1 MDHHGLQPRRK
12 YTLACIGRALYNRAM
27 DTRERILAATARI
40 FAAAGYHGTTTRRIA
55 QEADLN
61 EVTVFRHFGS
71 KDALIREA
79 LRVIARERRPVL
91 NSAAPE
97 PIAELDRWALACFTH
112 FYDHRNLIRR
122 MMGEMVERPEIAPGL
137 CQDTNE
143 EFFQLV
149 RFLEALK
156 ERGAARADF
165 RPEAAAG
172 MLIGALLSNAL
183 WRDLLPDMPPPQE
196 NVRLYVDLMLRAVG
210 AERRQAARRVGK
222 GAGATR

>member
-1 MDHHGLQPRRK
+1 M
-12 YTLACIGRALYNRAM
+12 TLGYRLGM
-27 DTRERILAATARI
+27 DTRDRLLGVTARL
-40 FAAAGYHGTTTRRIA
+40 FAESGYHGTTTRRIA

-79 LRVIARERRPVL
+79 LQRVARERRPL
-91 NSAAPE
+91 LDTAAPDA
-97 PIAELDRWALACFTH
+97 IAELDRWALACFTH
-112 FYDHRNLIRR
+112 FYDNRNLIRR

-137 CQDTNE
+137 SQDTNE

-149 RFLEALK
+149 RFLQALK
-156 ERGAARADF
+156 QRGAARADF

-210 AERRQAARRVGK
+210 AERRQAARKVGK
-222 GAGATR
+222 GGAGATR

>member
-1 MDHHGLQPRRK
+1 MNESRPDARG
-12 YTLACIGRALYNRAM
+12 
-27 DTRERILAATARI
+27 DTRDRLIDVTARL
-40 FAAAGYHGTTTRRIA
+40 FAEAGYHGTTTRRIA

-79 LRVIARERRPVL
+79 LQRVARDRRPML
-91 NSAAPE
+91 DTGAPD

-137 CQDTNE
+137 CEDTNE
-143 EFFQLV
+143 EFFQLY

-156 ERGAARADF
+156 ERGEARGDFRAD
-165 RPEAAAG
+165 AAAG

-210 AERRQAARRVGK
+210 AERRQHSRRSGR
-222 GAGATR
+222 GAGAGR

>member
-1 MDHHGLQPRRK
+1 MTDPRER
-12 YTLACIGRALYNRAM
+12 GEPRDRA
-27 DTRERILAATARI
+27 DTRDRLIDVTARI
-40 FAAAGYHGTTTRRIA
+40 FAEAGYHGTTTRRIA

-79 LRVIARERRPVL
+79 LRVVARERRPML
-91 NSAAPE
+91 DTTAPD
-97 PIAELDRWALACFTH
+97 PIAEVNRWALACFTH

-137 CQDTNE
+137 CEDTNE
-143 EFFQLV
+143 EFFQLL

-156 ERGAARADF
+156 ARGEARADV
-165 RPEAAAG
+165 RSEAAAG

-183 WRDLLPDMPPPQE
+183 WRDLLPDMPPPEE
-196 NVRLYVDLMLRAVG
+196 NVRLYVELMLRAVG
-210 AERRQAARRVGK
+210 ADRRRAARPAGKRQAAGR
-222 GAGATR
+222 

>member
-1 MDHHGLQPRRK
+1 
-12 YTLACIGRALYNRAM
+12 M
-27 DTRERILAATARI
+27 DTRDRLLDVTARL
-40 FAAAGYHGTTTRRIA
+40 FAEAGYHGTTTRRIA

-79 LRVIARERRPVL
+79 LQRIARDRRPL
-91 NSAAPE
+91 LDTSASD

-137 CQDTNE
+137 SQDTNE

-172 MLIGALLSNAL
+172 MFIGALLSNAL

-210 AERRQAARRVGK
+210 AERRQTPRKAGR

>member
-1 MDHHGLQPRRK
+1 M
-12 YTLACIGRALYNRAM
+12 TLGYRLGM
-27 DTRERILAATARI
+27 DTRDRLLGVTARL
-40 FAAAGYHGTTTRRIA
+40 FAESGYHGTTTRRIA

-79 LRVIARERRPVL
+79 LQRVARDRRPL
-91 NSAAPE
+91 LDTAAPDA
-97 PIAELDRWALACFTH
+97 IAELDRWALACFTH
-112 FYDHRNLIRR
+112 FYDNRNLIRR

-137 CQDTNE
+137 SQDTNE

-149 RFLEALK
+149 RFLQALK
-156 ERGAARADF
+156 QRGAARADF

-210 AERRQAARRVGK
+210 AERRQAARKVGK
-222 GAGATR
+222 GGAGATR

>member
-1 MDHHGLQPRRK
+1 MS
-12 YTLACIGRALYNRAM
+12 
-27 DTRERILAATARI
+27 DTRPDQRGDTRDRLIDVTARL
-40 FAAAGYHGTTTRRIA
+40 FAESGYHGTTTRRIA

-79 LRVIARERRPVL
+79 LQRVARDRRPML
-91 NSAAPE
+91 DTSAPD
-97 PIAELDRWALACFTH
+97 PIAALDRWALACFTH

-137 CQDTNE
+137 CEDTNE
-143 EFFQLV
+143 EFFQLY

-156 ERGAARADF
+156 QRGQARADV
-165 RPEAAAG
+165 RADAAAG
-172 MLIGALLSNAL
+172 MLVGALLSNAL
-183 WRDLLPDMPPPQE
+183 WRDLLPDMPPPKE

-210 AERRQAARRVGK
+210 AERRQHARRSGK
-222 GAGATR
+222 GAGASR

>member
-1 MDHHGLQPRRK
+1 M
-12 YTLACIGRALYNRAM
+12 T
-27 DTRERILAATARI
+27 DTKDRSDSRERSETRARLIEVTARL
-40 FAAAGYHGTTTRRIA
+40 FAEAGYHGTTTRRIA

-79 LRVIARERRPVL
+79 LRVVARERRPMLDV
-91 NSAAPE
+91 AAPDAL
-97 PIAELDRWALACFTH
+97 AELNRWALACFTH

-149 RFLEALK
+149 RFLEALR
-156 ERGAARADF
+156 ERGQVRDDV
-165 RPEAAAG
+165 RSEAAAG

-183 WRDLLPDMPPPQE
+183 WRDLLPDMPPPEE
-196 NVRLYVDLMLRAVG
+196 NVRFYVELLVRAVG
-210 AERRQAARRVGK
+210 ADRRQAPRPGRRRQG
-222 GAGATR
+222 GGR

>member
-1 MDHHGLQPRRK
+1 MTDSPRDR
-12 YTLACIGRALYNRAM
+12 T
-27 DTRERILAATARI
+27 DTRDRLISVTARL
-40 FAAAGYHGTTTRRIA
+40 FAEAGYHGTTTRRIA

-79 LRVIARERRPVL
+79 LRVVARESRPL
-91 NSAAPE
+91 LDIAAVE
-97 PIAELDRWALACFTH
+97 PIAELNRWALACFTH

-137 CQDTNE
+137 CEDTNE
-143 EFFQLV
+143 EFFQLL

-156 ERGAARADF
+156 ARGLVAEDVHL
-165 RPEAAAG
+165 EAAAG

-183 WRDLLPDMPPPQE
+183 WRDLLPDMPPPAE
-196 NVRLYVDLMLRAVG
+196 NVRLYVDLLLRAVG
-210 AERRQAARRVGK
+210 ADRRGKPRPPARRA
-222 GAGATR
+222 GAGR

>member
-1 MDHHGLQPRRK
+1 MTDSPRDR
-12 YTLACIGRALYNRAM
+12 T
-27 DTRERILAATARI
+27 DTRDRLISVTARL
-40 FAAAGYHGTTTRRIA
+40 FAEAGYHGTTTRRIA

-79 LRVIARERRPVL
+79 LRVVARESRPL
-91 NSAAPE
+91 LDMAATDPV
-97 PIAELDRWALACFTH
+97 AELNRWALACFTD
-112 FYDHRNLIRR
+112 FYEHRNLIRR
-122 MMGEMVERPEIAPGL
+122 LMGEMVERPEIAPGL
-137 CQDTNE
+137 CEDTNE

-156 ERGAARADF
+156 ARGLVAEDVHS
-165 RPEAAAG
+165 EAAAG

-196 NVRLYVDLMLRAVG
+196 NVRLYVELLLRAVG
-210 AERRQAARRVGK
+210 ADRRKVPRRPAGRRA
-222 GAGATR
+222 GAGR

>member
-1 MDHHGLQPRRK
+1 MS
-12 YTLACIGRALYNRAM
+12 
-27 DTRERILAATARI
+27 DTRPDHRGDTHDRLIDVTARL
-40 FAAAGYHGTTTRRIA
+40 FAESGYHGTTTRRIA

-79 LRVIARERRPVL
+79 LQRVARDRRPL
-91 NSAAPE
+91 LDTNAPD

-137 CQDTNE
+137 CEDTNE
-143 EFFQLV
+143 EFFQLY

-156 ERGAARADF
+156 QRGKARADV
-165 RPEAAAG
+165 RADAAAG
-172 MLIGALLSNAL
+172 MLVGALLSNAL
-183 WRDLLPDMPPPQE
+183 WRDLLPDMPPPKE

-210 AERRQAARRVGK
+210 AERRQHSRRSGK
-222 GAGATR
+222 GAGASR

>member
-1 MDHHGLQPRRK
+1 MNDSRPDARG
-12 YTLACIGRALYNRAM
+12 
-27 DTRERILAATARI
+27 DTRDRLIDVTARL
-40 FAAAGYHGTTTRRIA
+40 FAEAGYHGTTTRRIA

-79 LRVIARERRPVL
+79 LQRVARDRRPML
-91 NSAAPE
+91 DTGAPD

-137 CQDTNE
+137 CEDTNE
-143 EFFQLV
+143 EFFQLY

-156 ERGAARADF
+156 ERGEARGDFRAD
-165 RPEAAAG
+165 AAAG

-210 AERRQAARRVGK
+210 AERRQHSRRSGR
-222 GAGATR
+222 GAGAGR